1 MEAGFIFTA
10 DWHPESD
17 GLTHFRD
24 DPDQEPD
31 SAPFDPGGVAF
42 KRWGRR
48 RSVHRSTFVK
58 NVHNYYYPP
67 HGLAATR
74 VFLVVTG
81 KTLGSGSVRRKPGK
95 LEFNPA
101 TAGLFPHSHAEA

>member
-31 SAPFDPGGVAF
+31 SAPFDPGRFLQTVGPSSF
-42 KRWGRR
+42 
-48 RSVHRSTFVK
+48 RSPF
-58 NVHNYYYPP
+58 Y
-67 HGLAATR
+67 
-74 VFLVVTG
+74 
-81 KTLGSGSVRRKPGK
+81 VREKCP
-95 LEFNPA
+95 
-101 TAGLFPHSHAEA
+101 